1 MFFCREKNIKEE
13 LNVLS
18 WNLDGLEEDYRT
30 ERTNAAIK
38 IIIEKKPDVV
48 LHIVKNTLLQT
59 AFSAILSTGKLFFC
73 IK

>member
-48 LHIVKNTLLQT
+48 LLQEVVTATYLLLV
-59 AFSAILSTGKLFFC
+59 IELDK
-73 IK
+73 